1 MEVLVM
7 GAVVTVQG
15 ADFTVMLVTDISA
28 EKRRKALEGIFFHD
42 ILNTA
47 GGVLGLI
54 ELMQSSG
61 AEIEVIEL
69 IGVAEGSARQLIE
82 EILSQRA
89 LIAAENSELT
99 VDLTPIQSMEVL
111 EGCDVLPLTGY
122 RRPAHHRG

>member
-1 MEVLVM
+1 
-7 GAVVTVQG
+7 
-15 ADFTVMLVTDISA
+15 
-28 EKRRKALEGIFFHD
+28 
-42 ILNTA
+42 
-47 GGVLGLI
+47 
-54 ELMQSSG
+54 MQSSG

-122 RRPAHHRG
+122 RRPEHHRG